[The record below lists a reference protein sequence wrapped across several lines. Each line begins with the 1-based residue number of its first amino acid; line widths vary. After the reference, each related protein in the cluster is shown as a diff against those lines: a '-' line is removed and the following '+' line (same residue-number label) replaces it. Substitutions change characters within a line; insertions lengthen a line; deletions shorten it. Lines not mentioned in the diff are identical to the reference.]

1 MLASMKAT
9 FDLDDALYRG
19 IKVEAARTDRSVRDV
34 VAEALEH
41 WLAAQEEAEDVEQ
54 ARLAIA
60 EYQRDGG
67 TDARQLFDRLAA
79 ETQATYGTP
88 DDT

>member
-9 FDLDDALYRG
+9 FDLDDALYRA

-41 WLAAQEEAEDVEQ
+41 WLAANEEAEDVEQ

-79 ETQATYGTP
+79 ETHATYGTP
-88 DDT
+88 DEA